1 MNIRRCDVL
10 ISIETGL
17 LHNAY
22 DIIRLHITYL
32 FCFKEVSMASKQGS
46 VSRSTTS
53 ATSLSL
59 FFLHSSLSLSS
70 SRLLMNSLVT
80 CRGLFTSISAIIIC
94 RLFFNILAHY
104 IYKGFIIK
112 TNTKEI
118 IFISKCVINTEILI
132 IIQRGQKYIICHNI
146 ILTAMSSNHIKEARI
161 EHCTY

>member
-1 MNIRRCDVL
+1 MKIRRCNVL
-10 ISIETGL
+10 ISIETDL

-94 RLFFNILAHY
+94 RRLFLNILAHY

-112 TNTKEI
+112 TNRKEI

-132 IIQRGQKYIICHNI
+132 IIQRGQKYIICSKI
-146 ILTAMSSNHIKEARI
+146 IQKY
-161 EHCTY
+161 TYSYVTQSYQRG